1 MKLEIITE
9 RMQLSPVTEAD
20 TDELH
25 QLWTQPEV
33 RKYLFDDRVIEVS
46 QTQQIVTQSISAF
59 SDREYGLWLA
69 RLLNT
74 QLIIGFCGY
83 WPFLEPPQIQLI
95 YGLSAQYWSRGL
107 ATEMARAAIDYGFR
121 ECDFKIIYAST
132 DVPNKASIAVMKR
145 LGMTYQK
152 QKEVNGQEII
162 FYQLNR
168 D

>member
-25 QLWTQPEV
+25 QLWTQPEI
-33 RKYLFDDRVIEVS
+33 RKYLWDDRIIEAS

-74 QLIIGFCGY
+74 KPLIGFCGY
-83 WPFLEPPQIQLI
+83 WPFFEPPQIQLI
-95 YGLSAQYWSRGL
+95 YGLSPQYWGRGL
-107 ATEMARAAIDYGFR
+107 ATEMARAAIDYGFQ
-121 ECDFKIIYAST
+121 EWGFKVICAST
-132 DVPNKASIAVMKR
+132 DVPNKASIAVIKR

-152 QKEVNGQEII
+152 QEEINGKETI

-168 D
+168 N

>member
-1 MKLEIITE
+1 
-9 RMQLSPVTEAD
+9 
-20 TDELH
+20 
-25 QLWTQPEV
+25 
-33 RKYLFDDRVIEVS
+33 
-46 QTQQIVTQSISAF
+46 
-59 SDREYGLWLA
+59 LA

-83 WPFLEPPQIQLI
+83 WSFFEPPQIQLI

-107 ATEMARAAIDYGFR
+107 ATEMARAAIDYGFQ
-121 ECDFKIIYAST
+121 ECGFKVIYASA

-152 QKEVNGQEII
+152 QEMINGKEII